1 MSMYGDDS
9 NGYEKE
15 NIHSEI
21 EHFLETHPASELFEI
36 IARVF
41 EYRGE

>member
-15 NIHSEI
+15 NLHIEI
-21 EHFLETHPASELFEI
+21 ANFLENHSTSELFEI